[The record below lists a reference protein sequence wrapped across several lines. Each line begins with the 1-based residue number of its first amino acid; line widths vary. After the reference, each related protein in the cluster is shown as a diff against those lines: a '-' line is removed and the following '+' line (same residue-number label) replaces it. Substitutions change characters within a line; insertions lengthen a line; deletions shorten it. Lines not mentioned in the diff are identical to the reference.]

1 VKQQRGALIC
11 VLSSVVATVN
21 GYRPL
26 TSKGRLSLVTMAFG
40 LLVSEFPLQTLVA
53 QVGAL
58 TLASRRLSRQA
69 RHRAWLLSALPWLGL
84 LGLKNAGHEAEA
96 ALSAALKAGL
106 DTMQPIEPERLWRC
120 PPPRGATAKTPGPL
134 RMLRVYRDY
143 AHGSDISYGPHGT
156 ANLLDVWRRPDLDPG
171 ERAPVLLQVPGGAW
185 ASGNKRGQAHPLMS
199 HLAELGWVCV
209 SINYRLS
216 PRHTWPVHIVDV
228 KRAIA
233 WVKDN
238 IADYGGDPDFI
249 AVTGGSAGGH
259 LSALAALTPNHAPF
273 QPGFADAD
281 TRVQAAIPFY
291 GVYDFTG
298 TDGALHPMMLP
309 FLETK
314 VMKRSRADSLDCF
327 SAASP
332 ISYAGPH
339 APPFFVLH
347 GINDSFIPVQQA
359 RSFTARLREVSRQPV
374 VYAELR
380 FAQHAFDV
388 FGSARAAHAA
398 VAVERFLAQI
408 YAERLRAA

>member
-1 VKQQRGALIC
+1 
-11 VLSSVVATVN
+11 
-21 GYRPL
+21 
-26 TSKGRLSLVTMAFG
+26 
-40 LLVSEFPLQTLVA
+40 
-53 QVGAL
+53 VGAL
-58 TLASRRLSRQA
+58 TLVSRRLSRRA
-69 RHRAWLLSALPWLGL
+69 RRPAWLLSALPWLGL
-84 LGLKNAGHEAEA
+84 LGLRSAGHQADA
-96 ALSAALKAGL
+96 ALSAALKAEL
-106 DTMQPIEPERLWRC
+106 DTTAPIEPERLWRR
-120 PPPRGATAKTPGPL
+120 PPPHGATAKTPGPL

-156 ANLLDVWRRPDLDPG
+156 ANLLDVWRRPDLDPD

-216 PRHTWPVHIVDV
+216 PRHTWPDHIVDV

-238 IADYGGDPDFI
+238 I
-249 AVTGGSAGGH
+249 GGSAGGH
-259 LSALAALTPNHAPF
+259 LSALAALTPHHAPF

-291 GVYDFTG
+291 GVYDFTR
-298 TDGALHPMMLP
+298 TDEALHPMMLP

-314 VMKRSRADSLDCF
+314 VMKRSRAGSVDCF
-327 SAASP
+327 RTASP

-374 VYAELR
+374 VYAELP
-380 FAQHAFDV
+380 FAQHAFDI

-398 VAVERFLAQI
+398 VAVERFLAPI
-408 YAERLRAA
+408 YAERSRAA